1 MPFRLPRLA
10 LPLVLGALLSA
21 CDQAPQARTEQM
33 LAFGTL
39 VDITLVGVSDKVAD
53 EAFADARRDL
63 EFMHEAW
70 HPWKPGPMGRTNQ
83 LLQTG
88 GWFSANPSVM
98 PLIAPARR
106 LERTSR
112 GLFNPTLGKLEALWG
127 FHTDERPEDRPPPA
141 PEAIAALVKQAP
153 SMEDIQV
160 KGIRMRGTNPAVQL
174 DVGGFA
180 KGIAIDRVIARF
192 RELGIENAIVNAG
205 GDLRAIGRH
214 GERPWRIGIRNPRG
228 EGVIAAVEVSG
239 DESVFTSGDYERYFI
254 YKGKRYHHILDP
266 RTGYPARGAVS
277 VTVIHPDA
285 TTADAA
291 ATALFVAGPD
301 QWESIARSMGVK
313 DVMLV
318 DESGK
323 VYMTPSMARR
333 VELLEDPKPPVVISG
348 GGGGT

>member
-1 MPFRLPRLA
+1 MLRPPLRLA
-10 LPLVLGALLSA
+10 APLLLGLLLAA
-21 CDQAPQARTEQM
+21 CSDPPQVRTEQM

-39 VDITLVGVSDKVAD
+39 VQITVVGVPDKLAD
-53 EAFADARRDL
+53 QAFGEARESLD
-63 EFMHEAW
+63 FMHSAW

-83 LLQTG
+83 LLATG
-88 GWFSANPSVM
+88 GWFSANPSVL

-106 LERTSR
+106 LERASH

-127 FHTDERPEDRPPPA
+127 FHTDERPADQRPPSPA
-141 PEAIAALVKQAP
+141 AIAALLKQAP
-153 SMEDIQV
+153 SMEDVQLE
-160 KGIRMRGTNPAVQL
+160 GIRMRGTNPAVQL

-180 KGIAIDRVIARF
+180 KGLAVDRVIDRF
-192 RELGIENAIVNAG
+192 RELGIRNAIVNAG

-214 GERPWRIGIRNPRG
+214 GDRPWRIGIRNPRG
-228 EGVIAAVEVSG
+228 EGVIASLQVSG

-291 ATALFVAGPD
+291 ATALMVAGPD
-301 QWESIARSMGVK
+301 QWQAIARSMGVK

-318 DESGK
+318 DEAGK
-323 VYMTPSMARR
+323 VHMTPSMARR
-333 VELLEDPKPPVVISG
+333 VQLLAEPKPPVIIG
-348 GGGGT
+348 AGAQ